1 MRLLTII
8 TAVLILVGLS
18 INLVGCEGRYRYPCQ
33 DPANWGRTECNN
45 DVCKAEG
52 TCTSDTL
59 AKAGTREL
67 GLETKVEAPMGEE
80 NSLEDTETEISNDTT
95 TECAKPKQ
103 LSYRSSEEETI
114 FNVKHKEIETPS
126 QGNSSITREVITIA
140 DDAAEQPVTSKSE
153 VDATIH
159 DEATK

>member
-1 MRLLTII
+1 MRIIIILPLLLL
-8 TAVLILVGLS
+8 A
-18 INLVGCEGRYRYPCQ
+18 GCEGRYRYPCQ
-33 DPANWGRTECNN
+33 DPLNWGRAECNN

-52 TCTSDTL
+52 TCTSDVL

-80 NSLEDTETEISNDTT
+80 NSLEDAETEISNDAT

-103 LSYRSSEEETI
+103 LSYSSSEEERI
-114 FNVKHKEIETPS
+114 FNVKHKEIETPNE
-126 QGNSSITREVITIA
+126 GNNSITREVITIA